1 MRIIIEE
8 TLNDLLPY
16 LGQQM
21 VLNIEEINDS
31 NIDRLLDADELVVIG
46 VGRENSILVSHM
58 INSRQ
63 NDAKVITL
71 VQQHPNLLVLLDKEG
86 AQKIYE

>member
-21 VLNIEEINDS
+21 VINIEEINDS